1 MSPVLDHLAAGRTPA
16 EIVEEF
22 EGLLIDDVLACLAY
36 AARLADVGLVD
47 LDMGVK
53 RQGQ

>member
-36 AARLADVGLVD
+36 AARLAGLVD

-53 RQGQ
+53 RQG